1 MIHIKEL
8 FRLQNIHRLRLIA
21 GQDGLERTVTEAV
34 LFEYDPSRVQLPDFY
49 RGDLVVTT
57 LAYARGDAKLVAHSL
72 QALMNQG
79 IAGLMVKTA
88 YFSELPQAVIT
99 LANRL
104 GTPVFLFDDTYIEEV
119 ILQVTDLIR
128 GKRHFAGFEQD
139 VDALMRG
146 DLIEEQTRERAR
158 RIDPLGQSSYRI
170 YAVSPKERMV
180 TLDDKL
186 YALME
191 TDADAAHRCTFIEWR
206 RMMLAL
212 CREEDGLS
220 AQEALTRFGDL
231 LTRAGVDRQSV
242 VIGQSDLREARAQM
256 GASLC
261 EAVYAARAAKLCGKA
276 ELAAH
281 ELGLYAYLF
290 PMSENPFVC
299 DRCRRVLS
307 SIREYDAQNH
317 TNLEQTALVYVKENM
332 EIAAAAKVLFQH
344 PNTVRYRLSKIQRI
358 IGMEDD
364 PLFAP
369 MLSLTVSLSRILAEG
384 AGLNGRNAWKRE

>member
-88 YFSELPQAVIT
+88 YFSELPQAVIM

-146 DLIEEQTRERAR
+146 DLTEEQTRERAR

-170 YAVSPKERMV
+170 YAVSPKERMI

-307 SIREYDAQNH
+307 AIREYDAQNH

-384 AGLNGRNAWKRE
+384 QV

>member
-146 DLIEEQTRERAR
+146 DLTEEQTRERAR

-170 YAVSPKERMV
+170 YAVSPKERMI

-242 VIGQSDLREARAQM
+242 VIGQSDLREARAQI

-307 SIREYDAQNH
+307 AIREYDAQNH

-369 MLSLTVSLSRILAEG
+369 MLSLTVSLSRILVEG
-384 AGLNGRNAWKRE
+384 QV

>member
-34 LFEYDPSRVQLPDFY
+34 LFEYDPSSVQLPDFY

-146 DLIEEQTRERAR
+146 DLTEEQTRERAR

-170 YAVSPKERMV
+170 YAVSPKERMI

-242 VIGQSDLREARAQM
+242 VIGAERLAGSARADGRVPLRSGVCRAGGETVRKG
-256 GASLC
+256 GAGCARAGALCLSVPDERKSLC
-261 EAVYAARAAKLCGKA
+261 L
-276 ELAAH
+276 
-281 ELGLYAYLF
+281 
-290 PMSENPFVC
+290 
-299 DRCRRVLS
+299 
-307 SIREYDAQNH
+307 
-317 TNLEQTALVYVKENM
+317 
-332 EIAAAAKVLFQH
+332 
-344 PNTVRYRLSKIQRI
+344 
-358 IGMEDD
+358 
-364 PLFAP
+364 
-369 MLSLTVSLSRILAEG
+369 
-384 AGLNGRNAWKRE
+384 

>member
-146 DLIEEQTRERAR
+146 DLTEEQTRERAR

-170 YAVSPKERMV
+170 YAVSPKERMI

-220 AQEALTRFGDL
+220 AQEALTRFDDL

-290 PMSENPFVC
+290 PMSDNPFVR

-307 SIREYDAQNH
+307 AIREYDAQNH

-384 AGLNGRNAWKRE
+384 QV

>member
-1 MIHIKEL
+1 M
-8 FRLQNIHRLRLIA
+8 
-21 GQDGLERTVTEAV
+21 
-34 LFEYDPSRVQLPDFY
+34 
-49 RGDLVVTT
+49 
-57 LAYARGDAKLVAHSL
+57 
-72 QALMNQG
+72 
-79 IAGLMVKTA
+79 
-88 YFSELPQAVIT
+88 
-99 LANRL
+99 
-104 GTPVFLFDDTYIEEV
+104 
-119 ILQVTDLIR
+119 QVTDLIR

-146 DLIEEQTRERAR
+146 DLTEEQTRERAR

-170 YAVSPKERMV
+170 YAVSPKERMI

-191 TDADAAHRCTFIEWR
+191 TDADAAHRCMFIEWR

-220 AQEALTRFGDL
+220 AQEALMRFGDL

-307 SIREYDAQNH
+307 AIREYDAQNH

-384 AGLNGRNAWKRE
+384 QV

>member
-8 FRLQNIHRLRLIA
+8 FRLQNIHRFRLIA

-146 DLIEEQTRERAR
+146 DLTEEQTRERAR

-170 YAVSPKERMV
+170 YAVSPKERMI

-191 TDADAAHRCTFIEWR
+191 TDADAAHRCMFIEWR

-307 SIREYDAQNH
+307 AIREYDAQNH

-384 AGLNGRNAWKRE
+384 QV

>member
-146 DLIEEQTRERAR
+146 DLTEEQTRERAR

-170 YAVSPKERMV
+170 YAVSPKERMI

-191 TDADAAHRCTFIEWR
+191 TDADAAHRCMFIEWR

-281 ELGLYAYLF
+281 ELGLYADLF

-307 SIREYDAQNH
+307 AIREYDAQNH

-384 AGLNGRNAWKRE
+384 QV

>member
-34 LFEYDPSRVQLPDFY
+34 LLEYDPSRVQLPDFY

-88 YFSELPQAVIT
+88 YFSELPQAVIA

-146 DLIEEQTRERAR
+146 DLTEEQTRERAR

-170 YAVSPKERMV
+170 YAVSPKERMI

-307 SIREYDAQNH
+307 AIREYDAQNH

-384 AGLNGRNAWKRE
+384 QV

>member
-128 GKRHFAGFEQD
+128 GKRHFAGFEQN

-146 DLIEEQTRERAR
+146 DLTEEQTRERAR

-170 YAVSPKERMV
+170 YAVSPKERMI

-242 VIGQSDLREARAQM
+242 VIGQSDLREARAQI

-307 SIREYDAQNH
+307 AIREYDAQNH

-332 EIAAAAKVLFQH
+332 EIAATAKVLFQH

-384 AGLNGRNAWKRE
+384 QV

>member
-139 VDALMRG
+139 VDTLMRG
-146 DLIEEQTRERAR
+146 DLTEEQTRERAR

-170 YAVSPKERMV
+170 YAVSPKERMI

-307 SIREYDAQNH
+307 AIREYDAQNH

-384 AGLNGRNAWKRE
+384 QV

>member
-146 DLIEEQTRERAR
+146 DLTEEQTRERAR

-170 YAVSPKERMV
+170 YAVSPKERMI

-307 SIREYDAQNH
+307 AIREYDAQNH
-317 TNLEQTALVYVKENM
+317 TNLEQTALVYV

-384 AGLNGRNAWKRE
+384 QV

>member
-21 GQDGLERTVTEAV
+21 GQDGLARTVTEAV

-146 DLIEEQTRERAR
+146 DLTEEQTRERAR

-170 YAVSPKERMV
+170 YAVSPKERMI

-307 SIREYDAQNH
+307 AIREYDAQNH

-384 AGLNGRNAWKRE
+384 QV

>member
-34 LFEYDPSRVQLPDFY
+34 LFEYDPSSVQLPDFY

-146 DLIEEQTRERAR
+146 DLTEEQTRERAR

-170 YAVSPKERMV
+170 YAVSPKERMIA
-180 TLDDKL
+180 LDDKL

-206 RMMLAL
+206 RMMLGALPRGGWAVCTGGAYAFWRSADARRRGQAVCCHRAERLAGSARADGRVPLRSGVCRAGGETVRKGGAGCARAGAL
-212 CREEDGLS
+212 CLS
-220 AQEALTRFGDL
+220 VPDERK
-231 LTRAGVDRQSV
+231 
-242 VIGQSDLREARAQM
+242 
-256 GASLC
+256 SLC
-261 EAVYAARAAKLCGKA
+261 LR
-276 ELAAH
+276 
-281 ELGLYAYLF
+281 
-290 PMSENPFVC
+290 PMPAGAF
-299 DRCRRVLS
+299 R
-307 SIREYDAQNH
+307 
-317 TNLEQTALVYVKENM
+317 
-332 EIAAAAKVLFQH
+332 H
-344 PNTVRYRLSKIQRI
+344 PRI
-358 IGMEDD
+358 
-364 PLFAP
+364 
-369 MLSLTVSLSRILAEG
+369 
-384 AGLNGRNAWKRE
+384 

>member
-146 DLIEEQTRERAR
+146 DLTEEQTRERAR

-170 YAVSPKERMV
+170 YAVSPKERMI

-191 TDADAAHRCTFIEWR
+191 TDADAAHRCMFIEWR

-220 AQEALTRFGDL
+220 AQEALMRFGDL

-307 SIREYDAQNH
+307 AIREYDAQNH

-384 AGLNGRNAWKRE
+384 QV

>member
-88 YFSELPQAVIT
+88 YFNELPQAVIT

-146 DLIEEQTRERAR
+146 DLTEEQTRERAR

-170 YAVSPKERMV
+170 YAVSPKERMI

-307 SIREYDAQNH
+307 AIREYDAQNH

-384 AGLNGRNAWKRE
+384 QV

>member
-21 GQDGLERTVTEAV
+21 GQDGLERTVKEAV

-146 DLIEEQTRERAR
+146 DLTEEQTRERAR

-170 YAVSPKERMV
+170 YAVSPKERMI

-242 VIGQSDLREARAQM
+242 VIGQSDLREARAQI

-307 SIREYDAQNH
+307 AIREYDAQNH

-384 AGLNGRNAWKRE
+384 QV

>member
-146 DLIEEQTRERAR
+146 DLTEEQTRERAR

-170 YAVSPKERMV
+170 YAVSPKERMI

-191 TDADAAHRCTFIEWR
+191 TDVDAAHRCTFIEWR

-307 SIREYDAQNH
+307 AIREYDAQNH
-317 TNLEQTALVYVKENM
+317 TNLEQTAPVYVKENM

-384 AGLNGRNAWKRE
+384 QV

>member
-88 YFSELPQAVIT
+88 YFNELPQAVIT

-146 DLIEEQTRERAR
+146 DLTEEQTRERAR

-170 YAVSPKERMV
+170 YAVSPKERMI

-220 AQEALTRFGDL
+220 AQEALMRFGDL

-307 SIREYDAQNH
+307 AIREYDAQNH

-384 AGLNGRNAWKRE
+384 QV

>member
-88 YFSELPQAVIT
+88 YFSELPQAVIA

-146 DLIEEQTRERAR
+146 DLTEEQTRERAR

-170 YAVSPKERMV
+170 YAVSPKERMI

-231 LTRAGVDRQSV
+231 LMRAGVDRQSV

-307 SIREYDAQNH
+307 AIREYDAQNH

-384 AGLNGRNAWKRE
+384 QV

>member
-21 GQDGLERTVTEAV
+21 GQDGLKRTVTEAV

-146 DLIEEQTRERAR
+146 DLTEEQTRERAR

-170 YAVSPKERMV
+170 YAVSPKERMI

-206 RMMLAL
+206 RMVLAL

-307 SIREYDAQNH
+307 AIREYDAQNH

-384 AGLNGRNAWKRE
+384 QV

>member
-1 MIHIKEL
+1 MIHLKEL

-146 DLIEEQTRERAR
+146 DLTEEQTRERAR

-170 YAVSPKERMV
+170 YAVSPKERMI

-191 TDADAAHRCTFIEWR
+191 TDADAAHRCMFIEWR

-220 AQEALTRFGDL
+220 AQEALMRFGDL

-307 SIREYDAQNH
+307 AIREYDAQNH

-384 AGLNGRNAWKRE
+384 QV

>member
-21 GQDGLERTVTEAV
+21 GQDGLARTVTEAV

-88 YFSELPQAVIT
+88 YFSELPQAVVT

-146 DLIEEQTRERAR
+146 DLTEEQTRERAR

-170 YAVSPKERMV
+170 YAVSPKERMI

-307 SIREYDAQNH
+307 AIREYDAQNH

-384 AGLNGRNAWKRE
+384 QV

>member
-88 YFSELPQAVIT
+88 YFSELPQAVIA

-146 DLIEEQTRERAR
+146 DLTEEQTRERAR

-170 YAVSPKERMV
+170 YAVSPKERMIA
-180 TLDDKL
+180 LDDKL

-261 EAVYAARAAKLCGKA
+261 EAVYAARTAKLCGKA

-307 SIREYDAQNH
+307 AIREYDAQNH

-384 AGLNGRNAWKRE
+384 QV

>member
-128 GKRHFAGFEQD
+128 GKRHFAGYDQD

-146 DLIEEQTRERAR
+146 DLTEEQTRERAR

-170 YAVSPKERMV
+170 YAVSPKERMI

-206 RMMLAL
+206 RMMLVL
-212 CREEDGLS
+212 CREEDELS

-307 SIREYDAQNH
+307 AIREYDAQNH

-384 AGLNGRNAWKRE
+384 QV

>member
-146 DLIEEQTRERAR
+146 DLTEEQTRERAR

-170 YAVSPKERMV
+170 YAVSPKERMI

-261 EAVYAARAAKLCGKA
+261 EALYAARAAKLCGKA

-307 SIREYDAQNH
+307 AIREYDAQNH

-384 AGLNGRNAWKRE
+384 QV

>member
-146 DLIEEQTRERAR
+146 DLTEEQTRERAR

-170 YAVSPKERMV
+170 YAVSPKERMI

-290 PMSENPFVC
+290 PMIENPFVC

-307 SIREYDAQNH
+307 AIREYDAQNH

-384 AGLNGRNAWKRE
+384 QV

>member
-34 LFEYDPSRVQLPDFY
+34 LFEYDPSRMQLPDFY

-146 DLIEEQTRERAR
+146 DLTEEQTRERAR

-170 YAVSPKERMV
+170 YAVSPKERMI

-307 SIREYDAQNH
+307 AIREYDAQNH

-384 AGLNGRNAWKRE
+384 QV

>member
-146 DLIEEQTRERAR
+146 DLTEEQTRERAR

-170 YAVSPKERMV
+170 YAVSPKERMI

-191 TDADAAHRCTFIEWR
+191 TDADAAHRCTFVEWR

-307 SIREYDAQNH
+307 AIREYDAQNH

-358 IGMEDD
+358 MGMEDD

-384 AGLNGRNAWKRE
+384 QV

>member
-128 GKRHFAGFEQD
+128 GKRHFAGF
-139 VDALMRG
+139 DALMRG
-146 DLIEEQTRERAR
+146 DLTEEQTRERAR

-170 YAVSPKERMV
+170 YAVSPKERMI

-212 CREEDGLS
+212 CRKEDGLS

-307 SIREYDAQNH
+307 AIREYDAQNH

-384 AGLNGRNAWKRE
+384 QV

>member
-8 FRLQNIHRLRLIA
+8 FRLQSIHRLRLIA

-146 DLIEEQTRERAR
+146 DLTEEQTRERAR

-170 YAVSPKERMV
+170 YAVSPKERMI

-307 SIREYDAQNH
+307 AIREYDAQNH

-384 AGLNGRNAWKRE
+384 QV

>member
-128 GKRHFAGFEQD
+128 GKCHFAGFEQD

-146 DLIEEQTRERAR
+146 DLTEEQTRERAR

-170 YAVSPKERMV
+170 YAVSPKERMI

-307 SIREYDAQNH
+307 AIREYDAQNH

-384 AGLNGRNAWKRE
+384 QV

>member
-146 DLIEEQTRERAR
+146 DLTEEQTRERAR

-170 YAVSPKERMV
+170 YAVSPKERMI

-290 PMSENPFVC
+290 PMSDNPFVC

-307 SIREYDAQNH
+307 AIREYDAQNH

-358 IGMEDD
+358 MGMEDD

-384 AGLNGRNAWKRE
+384 QV

>member
-146 DLIEEQTRERAR
+146 DLTEEQTRERAR

-170 YAVSPKERMV
+170 YAVSPKERMI

-191 TDADAAHRCTFIEWR
+191 TDADAAHRCTFIVWR

-261 EAVYAARAAKLCGKA
+261 EAVYAARAAKLCGKV

-307 SIREYDAQNH
+307 AIREYDAQNH

-384 AGLNGRNAWKRE
+384 QV

>member
-21 GQDGLERTVTEAV
+21 GQDGLERTVKEAV

-146 DLIEEQTRERAR
+146 DLTEEQTRERAR

-170 YAVSPKERMV
+170 YAVSPKERMI

-307 SIREYDAQNH
+307 AIREYDAQNH

-384 AGLNGRNAWKRE
+384 QV

>member
-146 DLIEEQTRERAR
+146 DLTEEQTRERAR

-170 YAVSPKERMV
+170 YAVSPKERMI

-299 DRCRRVLS
+299 DRCRRVFS
-307 SIREYDAQNH
+307 AIREYDAQNH

-384 AGLNGRNAWKRE
+384 QV

>member
-146 DLIEEQTRERAR
+146 DLTEEQTRERAR
-158 RIDPLGQSSYRI
+158 RIDPRGQSSYRI
-170 YAVSPKERMV
+170 YAVSPKERMI

-307 SIREYDAQNH
+307 AIREYDAQNH

-384 AGLNGRNAWKRE
+384 QV

>member
-146 DLIEEQTRERAR
+146 DLTEEQTRERAR

-170 YAVSPKERMV
+170 YAVSPKERMI

-299 DRCRRVLS
+299 DRCRRVIS

-358 IGMEDD
+358 MGMEDD

-384 AGLNGRNAWKRE
+384 QV